1 MRDADTPTTPTTREG
16 TLVEFLRR
24 NLFRV
29 KLSNG
34 VAIVA
39 VMPDELLP
47 SFDPNVQLTK
57 YNYPLVDIEMREP
70 PQMPKIVAIKGSGGW
85 CGPIPRKFWE
95 YEE

>member
-1 MRDADTPTTPTTREG
+1 MDAETEFTPTIREG
-16 TLVEFLRR
+16 ALVEFLTR

-29 KLSNG
+29 KLCNG

-47 SFDPNVQLTK
+47 SFDSNVQLTK
-57 YNYPLVDIEMREP
+57 YNYPRVTVEMREA
-70 PQMPKIVAIKGSGGW
+70 PQMAKITAVLGSGGW

-95 YEE
+95 YEG

>member
-1 MRDADTPTTPTTREG
+1 MNAETPATPSTRKG
-16 TLVEFLRR
+16 TLVECLNR

-39 VMPDELLP
+39 FMPDELLQ

-57 YNYPLVDIEMREP
+57 YNYPRVVVEMREA
-70 PQMPKIVAIKGSGGW
+70 PQMPKILEVRRPGGW
-85 CGPIPRKFWE
+85 CGPIPRRFWE
-95 YEE
+95 HEE

>member
-1 MRDADTPTTPTTREG
+1 MDTQNPVGPKIRVG
-16 TLVEFLRR
+16 QLVEFLRR

-34 VAIVA
+34 VDIVA

-47 SFDPNVQLTK
+47 SFDPNVQLTR
-57 YNYPLVDIEMREP
+57 YNYPYVDVEIGEL
-70 PQMPKIVAIKGSGGW
+70 PQSPKIVAIRRSSGW
-85 CGPIPRKFWE
+85 CGAIHTKFWE